1 MIPVTFIIDPFMV
14 WSGTK
19 GSHLV
24 RYANCSDL
32 PTGVENT
39 ADRRVW

>member
-19 GSHLV
+19 ACIQHISEHMMALDCWG
-24 RYANCSDL
+24 
-32 PTGVENT
+32 E
-39 ADRRVW
+39 